1 MTLRQIIEQLRKE
14 GHHVEY
20 IENKP
25 PKSKKTGKRSTKGQ
39 IRITKIDGVKF
50 APNKSLGNRKA
61 RELKGER
68 LSEKQV
74 SQMREA
80 RTRATQKL
88 RGKNPLPQ
96 DIEKDIKRIQ
106 RKIRASEKKKAKE
119 QGKDEIEKSKS
130 TLRIKT
136 KSVRE
141 KLRKDGYEATKRSLR
156 NIERYW
162 EGYANESSIQALRE
176 MIRQLI
182 MYNKSTY
189 DIKKLEKCLNILNDI
204 EDRLGE
210 YALQDILM
218 AVYDYQNGRIKADDL
233 LRLFE
238 DKAKQ
243 KGRIKGFKDFI

>member
-1 MTLRQIIEQLRKE
+1 MTLRQIIEELRKE

-20 IENKP
+20 VENKP

-39 IRITKIDGVKF
+39 IRITKIDNVKY
-50 APNKSLGNRKA
+50 APNKSLGNKRA

-68 LSEKQV
+68 LSEKQTKQI
-74 SQMREA
+74 SQAREKA
-80 RTRATQKL
+80 FQKI
-88 RGKNPLPQ
+88 RSKNALPE
-96 DIEKDIKRIQ
+96 DIERDIKRIQ
-106 RKIRASEKKKAKE
+106 RKIRASEKRKAKE
-119 QGKDEIEKSKS
+119 QGKDTIEKSKS
-130 TLRIKT
+130 TLRLKT
-136 KSVRE
+136 KSVRR
-141 KLRKDGYEATKRSLR
+141 KLEQEGYEATKRSLR

-218 AVYDYQNGRIKADDL
+218 AVYDYQNGRIKA
-233 LRLFE
+233 
-238 DKAKQ
+238 
-243 KGRIKGFKDFI
+243 

>member
-1 MTLRQIIEQLRKE
+1 MTLRQIIEELRKE

-20 IENKP
+20 VENKP

-50 APNKSLGNRKA
+50 APNKSLGNRRA
-61 RELKGER
+61 REIKGER

-74 SQMREA
+74 SQISQAREKA
-80 RTRATQKL
+80 FQKI
-88 RGKNPLPQ
+88 RSKNALPE

-106 RKIRASEKKKAKE
+106 RKIRSSEKKRAKE
-119 QGKDEIEKSKS
+119 QGKDTIEKSKS

-136 KSVRE
+136 KSVRK
-141 KLRKDGYEATKRSLR
+141 KLQQDGYEATKKSLR

-176 MIRQLI
+176 MISQLI
-182 MYNKSTY
+182 RHNKNVNDKY
-189 DIKKLEKCLNILNDI
+189 ILEKCLIILNDI
-204 EDRLGE
+204 ENRLGE
-210 YALQDILM
+210 YALEDLLM
-218 AVYDYQNGRIKADDL
+218 ALYDYQNGRIKANDL

-238 DKAKQ
+238 NKAKQ
-243 KGRIKGFKDFI
+243 KGRIKGNKDFI